1 MIVYKSLQEMR
12 AVQKGKVGYF
22 QLDETKGKNFFKL
35 YDLITS
41 PQTKLIQTTEKKY
54 QYVTL
59 KPKKHYKLLSDEMM
73 AQISEKFTE
82 KRKYSDSLKKTLD
95 DAGMEY
101 EIVKCRS
108 CGGRVKKLEYKTVE
122 VVHGLNQG
130 KRKENNPPED
140 SKE

>member
-22 QLDETKGKNFFKL
+22 ELAETKGKNYFKL
-35 YDLITS
+35 IDLVKS
-41 PQTKLIQTTEKKY
+41 PQTKLMQTTQKKY
-54 QYVTL
+54 QYVTI
-59 KPKKHYKLLSDEMM
+59 KPNKHYRLLSDEMM
-73 AQISEKFTE
+73 AQISAQFTE
-82 KRKYSDSLKKTLD
+82 KRKYSDALKHTLD
-95 DAGMEY
+95 AAGIEY
-101 EIVKCRS
+101 KIVKCRS

-130 KRKENNPPED
+130 KRKENDPPED